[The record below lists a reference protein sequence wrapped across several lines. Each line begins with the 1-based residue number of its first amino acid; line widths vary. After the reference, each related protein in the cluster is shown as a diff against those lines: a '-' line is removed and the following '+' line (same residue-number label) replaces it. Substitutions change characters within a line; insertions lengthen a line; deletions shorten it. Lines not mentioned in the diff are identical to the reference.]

1 MMRETDFFFNNPH
14 EHRVCDEQRFTT
26 RLQHNFCT
34 YVDKNQEQLLLHE
47 AANNPVTFEFQYN
60 HVKSSRGFRAVFD
73 QYGYDRALEM
83 FSELLNNGRGSVIPD
98 LCYHDPENIT
108 HNRLVVE
115 VKCGST
121 SPYSI
126 YHDLRKLRLY
136 TDPEVLNFQTGIF
149 LHVLS
154 PNIDPIISVKN
165 WVSRNPRSVP
175 INTPNYDELRNNNY
189 IATPAPVFGISY
201 YIWRINNPVFGRDG
215 FFNTNCIEEIEI
227 NSNSFDGSCFV

>member
-1 MMRETDFFFNNPH
+1 MREKDFFFNNPH

-26 RLQHNFCT
+26 KLQHNFLT
-34 YVDKNQEQLLLHE
+34 YVDENQEQLFLHE
-47 AANNPVTFEFQYN
+47 AVNNPVTFEFQYN
-60 HVKSSRGFRAVFD
+60 HVKSSRGFQAVFD

-83 FSELLNNGRGSVIPD
+83 FSELLNDGHGSVIPD

-115 VKCGST
+115 VKCGRT
-121 SPYSI
+121 SPYGI

-154 PNIDPIISVKN
+154 PHIDPIRSVKN
-165 WVSRNPRSVP
+165 WVSNHPRSVP
-175 INTPNYDELRNNNY
+175 VNTPRAYELRNNTP
-189 IATPAPVFGISY
+189 IATPAPVRNISY
-201 YIWRINNPVFGRDG
+201 YIWRINEPTFNRLG
-215 FFNTNCIEEIEI
+215 FFNIDCIEEIEI
-227 NSNSFDGSCFV
+227 NSDSFNDIHFV